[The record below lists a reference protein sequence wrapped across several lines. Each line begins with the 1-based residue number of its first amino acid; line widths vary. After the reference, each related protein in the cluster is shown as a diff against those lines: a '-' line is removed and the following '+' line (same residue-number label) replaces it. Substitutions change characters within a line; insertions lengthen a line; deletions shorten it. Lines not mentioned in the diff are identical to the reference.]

1 MPMLMRP
8 SPLALEKISGFPSSW
23 PSPIFIKI
31 FSWVV
36 SQAIG
41 VLKPQKLSTNYSP
54 NYSMVRPTTRTITS
68 PCLRCLQ
75 SMRQRGLD
83 MNISSGDLPSNP
95 PNSQTNPWIIPRIMA
110 SRLAQRPH
118 KKGVAITSLT
128 AKSGSLAGLI
138 SALCKF
144 SAKAQADATASTST
158 ATHQIS
164 GTYDLSPPWFP
175 RRYNNLDLWWSYRL
189 TILPFN
195 EFYEGE
201 TRTIWCKTVEDHQK
215 SKWKGYG
222 SCVFV
227 LVHPKRHGIHSMS
240 ATTLK
245 GP

>member
-36 SQAIG
+36 SQVIG

-54 NYSMVRPTTRTITS
+54 NHSMVRPTTRTITS

-83 MNISSGDLPSNP
+83 M
-95 PNSQTNPWIIPRIMA
+95 
-110 SRLAQRPH
+110 
-118 KKGVAITSLT
+118 
-128 AKSGSLAGLI
+128 
-138 SALCKF
+138 
-144 SAKAQADATASTST
+144 
-158 ATHQIS
+158 
-164 GTYDLSPPWFP
+164 
-175 RRYNNLDLWWSYRL
+175 DLWWSYRL
-189 TILPFN
+189 TIPPFN